1 MTATALKV
9 RFVLVRPRNPNNIG
23 AAARAMANFGFTD
36 LSVVD
41 PFEPVWQETRSAL
54 GGEGLLRTA
63 RAETLAQALHSSQ
76 LVLGTADGR
85 RKKKRLVVPLPGLWD
100 YLNEVLPASGTVSVL
115 FGSEKT
121 GLTNSDLQNCKA
133 LVRIPTRPQA
143 PSMNLGQ
150 AVALVAAELA
160 RPGLPRLAIRPAP
173 PLPTAEQLEDLLGK
187 AMAALKR
194 LDYASASPEEA
205 KRARLRAMFAGWRLS
220 RRDAAFLQAV
230 FGRVNLL
237 SKC

>member
-1 MTATALKV
+1 MTNPLKV

-23 AAARAMANFGFTD
+23 AAARALANFGFTG

-41 PFEPVWQETRSAL
+41 PFEPVWKETRSAL
-54 GGEGLLRTA
+54 AGEGLLRKTKPQ
-63 RAETLAQALHSSQ
+63 TLAQAVRGAH

-85 RKKKRLVVPLPGLWD
+85 RKDRRPVVPLPGLSD
-100 YLNEVLPASGTVSVL
+100 YLETALPTGGRIAIL

-121 GLTNSDLQNCKA
+121 GLTNRELQTCKA
-133 LVRIPTRPQA
+133 LLRIPTKAQA

-160 RPGLPRLAIRPAP
+160 RPGLPTKVKEAAAAM
-173 PLPTAEQLEDLLGK
+173 PTAEQLEDLLGK
-187 AMAALKR
+187 TLSALNR
-194 LDYASASPEEA
+194 LEYALATPDEVKA
-205 KRARLRAMFAGWRLS
+205 ARLRSMFALWRLS

-230 FGRVNLL
+230 FGRINLL
-237 SKC
+237 PKC